1 MWIVGRVLGIL
12 TAVLYGAAILNFF
25 IKWANKKWVMK
36 LPKEN
41 AFRSAYQS
49 VMKYL
54 VKNHRFFGLGAAVVM
69 VAHVIVQI
77 LFMRWVSVTGIVTAG
92 FAVIAIILGVI
103 MFKAKKRTPAM
114 LWAHRSAVIALTL
127 SFLVHVITRI

>member
-1 MWIVGRVLGIL
+1 MGELGEALGIL
-12 TAVLYGAAILNFF
+12 TVLLYGAAILNFF

-54 VKNHRFFGLGAAVVM
+54 VKNHRFFGLGAVVVM
-69 VAHVIVQI
+69 VAHVILQI
-77 LFMRWVSVTGIVTAG
+77 LFMWVSFTGIVTAG